1 MNVVILIG
9 RTTRDIELKYSQNQT
24 AIARFSIA
32 IDRGKDKGTDFINCT
47 AFGRTAENMR
57 KYVKKGDQV
66 SLRGH
71 ISTGSYTNKEGKKVY
86 TTEIIAD
93 AVEFIEP
100 RKEKKNDE
108 FIPMGED
115 LPFN

>member
-1 MNVVILIG
+1 MNQVFLIG
-9 RTTRDIELKYSQNQT
+9 RTTKDIDLRYSQNQT

-32 IDRGKDKGTDFINCT
+32 IYRGKDKGTDFINCT
-47 AFGRTAENMR
+47 AFGRTAENMQ
-57 KYVKKGDQV
+57 KYVKKGDKV
-66 SLRGH
+66 ALRGH
-71 ISTGSYTNKEGKKVY
+71 INTGSYTNKEGKKVY

-100 RKEKKNDE
+100 RKGKQNDE
-108 FIPMGED
+108 FIPIEED